1 MADIKRVLNRAGGSL
16 ASAGSVLWQFDQ
28 TSCFEL
34 PADGGLDFDRVFEVA
49 AEAGADDVV
58 SEDGVITVYAPREL
72 FAAVQTALDNAGMT
86 ITEAALRWIAQNE
99 VEVSIEKATQN
110 MRMMT
115 DLEDLDDVQAVASN
129 LLITEEAMT
138 AYETA

>member
-1 MADIKRVLNRAGGSL
+1 M
-16 ASAGSVLWQFDQ
+16 
-28 TSCFEL
+28 